1 MIYKNV
7 EFSAIVTKRK
17 NYRERDMLVTM
28 FTDKYGFKT
37 FFVRGVRKRGFK
49 LEAAILPFT
58 HGTYIGSIN
67 SEGLSFITA
76 TKDIDQ
82 FQSINQD
89 IILNAYAT
97 YILELVKA
105 AFEDSIDVTNTLW
118 FEKVLKALS
127 LINDGFDAQ
136 IIANIIEV
144 QLLGKFG
151 VQPNW
156 RSCVICGET
165 QSQFDYSESYG
176 GILCRKHWYMDKN
189 RLNLDQ
195 RTMYYLR
202 KFSIVDLNYLNS
214 IKVNA
219 DTKKRLKL
227 TLNEIY
233 DNQVGIYVKARSFID
248 KMTKVENNLLKKD

>member
-49 LEAAILPFT
+49 LGAAILPFT
-58 HGTYIGSIN
+58 HGTYIGS
-67 SEGLSFITA
+67 
-76 TKDIDQ
+76 IDQ